1 VRERCWLAAEAT
13 FPFSAARFGCA
24 PRRKQCQP
32 RSRCCCNFSPSGAW
46 RQTLIPKLLR
56 LTCQPSLLGKKK
68 VAAWLESSNGN
79 LLPVLI
85 RKSSPVCIN
94 VLTSNT
100 HYPTRQKMEIPS
112 NFYQQFALL
121 HVGEANFPEF
131 VFLCLYQGVVPFFNF
146 IPAPR

>member
-46 RQTLIPKLLR
+46 RQTLIPKVDGR
-56 LTCQPSLLGKKK
+56 RITSSCVSHANPHFWAKKN
-68 VAAWLESSNGN
+68 AAWLESSNGN

-131 VFLCLYQGVVPFFNF
+131 VFLFAF
-146 IPAPR
+146 IKK